1 MKAWKNTEETFA
13 KKLGLIRVRR
23 TDYSSS
29 EPDCYN
35 DYFVLEA
42 KERKQGFPR
51 LIEKAFKQ
59 CEGYVD
65 KLFKKD
71 GIKRIP
77 LVGLHKWHT
86 INGYYIVLKLDDF
99 VKLLKEAKYEQ
110 KVDDR

>member
-13 KKLGLIRVRR
+13 SMLGLKRVKR

-35 DYFVLEA
+35 NFFVLEA

-51 LIEKAFKQ
+51 LIEKAFEQ
-59 CEGYVD
+59 CERYVD
-65 KLFKKD
+65 KLYKKD

-86 INGYYIVLKLDDF
+86 VNGYYVVIKLSDF
-99 VKLLKEAKYEQ
+99 VDILEKGE
-110 KVDDR
+110 KV